1 MDPAMRILGL
11 GTHILDCPRV
21 RDLIARHAERFLEE
35 VFTPNEAAYCR
46 DRSHSTEYYAA
57 FWATKEAVFR
67 ALGLKWKRGLNWRD
81 VEVICE
87 RAIEPRVRVTGLL
100 ARRQQERRV
109 TQFHATFSYSRYFAT
124 ATVIAIG

>member
-1 MDPAMRILGL
+1 MRILGL

-21 RDLIARHAERFLEE
+21 RELIARHAERFLEE
-35 VFTPNEAAYCR
+35 VYTPAEAAYCR

-57 FWATKEAVFR
+57 FWAAKEAVFR

-81 VEVICE
+81 VEVVCE
-87 RAIEPRVRVTGLL
+87 RAIEPQVRVTGLL
-100 ARRQQERRV
+100 ARRHQERGV

-124 ATVIAIG
+124 ATVIAMG